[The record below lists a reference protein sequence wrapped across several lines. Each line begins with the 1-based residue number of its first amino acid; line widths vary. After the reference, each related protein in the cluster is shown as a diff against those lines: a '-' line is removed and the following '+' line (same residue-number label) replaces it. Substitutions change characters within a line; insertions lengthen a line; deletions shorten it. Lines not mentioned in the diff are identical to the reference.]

1 MLPDHIL
8 LEIFDFYRVSST
20 TSKGHTAYT
29 WPWKRLVHVCQKW
42 RNLVFASPRRLDVR
56 LFCDSRTPVRTSLDY
71 WPSLPIIIRSTLTS
85 TVFTLRDHENGE
97 NIVAALE
104 QRDRV
109 CKVELKNLT
118 SYVLDSFTAVMQ
130 EPFPAL
136 TGIFLSS
143 HNDADPLLP
152 DKFLGRSAP
161 NLQYFDLDGISFSAL
176 PKLLSSAHHLSRL
189 QLRKIP
195 YSGYILPE
203 AMATCLAALPNL
215 ESLVLEFHSP
225 RSRSNRD
232 NRPPSPLIRTSLS
245 ALTAFDFQGDSE
257 YLEELVV
264 HIDAPLLNRVTFR
277 FFNQLTF
284 DNPQLSQFIDR
295 TEILKSFNLGSI
307 EFLSDV
313 VKTTLTS
320 PVGRGKLELGISC
333 RRPEWQVSSMA
344 QLCAQLPALTS
355 HVEQLDVRKGCIPR
369 SKWPEDMES
378 AQWLELFDP
387 FVAVERLSILK
398 LGQLVVPALG
408 ELPGEKALDVLPAMR
423 SLLLRGLDSNSPIKD
438 DLEPFVSARQS
449 SNHPIS
455 VLWGLKKG
463 RRISAS

>member
-1 MLPDHIL
+1 
-8 LEIFDFYRVSST
+8 
-20 TSKGHTAYT
+20 
-29 WPWKRLVHVCQKW
+29 
-42 RNLVFASPRRLDVR
+42 VFASPRRLDLR
-56 LFCDSRTPVRTSLDY
+56 LFCDSRTPVRRSLDY
-71 WPSLPIIIRSTLTS
+71 WPSLPIIIRSTVTS
-85 TVFTLRDHENGE
+85 TVFTLYDHENGE

-118 SYVLDSFTAVMQ
+118 SYLLNGFTKVMQ

-143 HNDADPLLP
+143 HIDAEPVLP

-176 PKLLSSAHHLSRL
+176 PKLLSSATHLNRL

-195 YSGYILPE
+195 YTGYISPE
-203 AMATCLAALPNL
+203 AMANCLAALSNL

-225 RSRSNRD
+225 RSHPTRD
-232 NRPPSPLIRTSLS
+232 SRPSSPLKRAALP
-245 ALTAFDFQGDSE
+245 ALTAFEFQGVSE
-257 YLEELVV
+257 YLEDLVTY
-264 HIDAPLLNRVTFR
+264 IDAPLLNRVTFR

-284 DNPQLSQFIDR
+284 NNPQLSQFIDR
-295 TEILKSFNLGSI
+295 TEILKSLNLGSI

-313 VKTTLTS
+313 VKTTFTS

-333 RRPEWQVSSMA
+333 CRPDWQVSSMA

-355 HVEQLDVRKGCIPR
+355 RVEQLDVRKGCISR
-369 SKWPEDMES
+369 AKWPEDMES

-387 FVAVERLSILK
+387 FIAVERLSILK

-408 ELPGEKALDVLPAMR
+408 ELTRERASEILPAMR
-423 SLLLRGLDSNSPIKD
+423 RLLFRGLEANSLIKD
-438 DLEPFVSARQS
+438 DLKPFVSARRS

-455 VLWGLKKG
+455 VLWGLK
-463 RRISAS
+463 

>member
-1 MLPDHIL
+1 M
-8 LEIFDFYRVSST
+8 R
-20 TSKGHTAYT
+20 K
-29 WPWKRLVHVCQKW
+29 
-42 RNLVFASPRRLDVR
+42 
-56 LFCDSRTPVRTSLDY
+56 SLDY

-85 TVFTLRDHENGE
+85 TVFTLHDRENGE

-104 QRDRV
+104 QRNRV

-118 SYVLDSFTAVMQ
+118 SYLLNSFTEVMQ
-130 EPFPAL
+130 ESFPAL

-143 HNDADPLLP
+143 HIDAEPVLP

-176 PKLLSSAHHLSRL
+176 PKLLSSATHLNRL

-195 YSGYILPE
+195 YTGYISPE
-203 AMATCLAALPNL
+203 AMATCLAALSNL
-215 ESLVLEFHSP
+215 ETLVLEFHSP
-225 RSRSNRD
+225 RSQPTRD
-232 NRPPSPLIRTSLS
+232 NRPSSPLTRAALP
-245 ALTAFDFQGDSE
+245 ALTAFDFQGVSE
-257 YLEELVV
+257 YLEDFVTL
-264 HIDAPLLNRVTFR
+264 IDAPLLNRVTFR

-295 TEILKSFNLGSI
+295 TEILKSLNLGSI

-313 VKTTLTS
+313 VKTTFTS

-333 RRPEWQVSSMA
+333 CRPDWQVSSMA
-344 QLCAQLPALTS
+344 QLCAQLPSLTS
-355 HVEQLDVRKGCIPR
+355 RVEQLDVRKGCISR
-369 SKWPEDMES
+369 AKWPEDMES

-387 FVAVERLSILK
+387 FIAVEKLGIQK

-408 ELPGEKALDVLPAMR
+408 ESTREWASDILPAMR
-423 SLLLRGLDSNSPIKD
+423 TLLFRGLEAKSLIKD
-438 DLEPFVSARQS
+438 DLKLFVSARRS

-455 VLWGLKKG
+455 VQWGLK
-463 RRISAS
+463 

>member
-1 MLPDHIL
+1 
-8 LEIFDFYRVSST
+8 
-20 TSKGHTAYT
+20 
-29 WPWKRLVHVCQKW
+29 
-42 RNLVFASPRRLDVR
+42 VFASPRRLDLR
-56 LFCDSRTPVRTSLDY
+56 LFCDSRTPVRKSLDY
-71 WPSLPIIIRSTLTS
+71 WPTFPIIIRSTLTS
-85 TVFTLRDHENGE
+85 TVFTLYDHENGE

-118 SYVLDSFTAVMQ
+118 SYLLNSFTEVMQ

-143 HNDADPLLP
+143 HIDAEPVLP

-176 PKLLSSAHHLSRL
+176 PKLLSSATQLNRL
-189 QLRKIP
+189 HLRKIP
-195 YSGYILPE
+195 YTGYISPE
-203 AMATCLAALPNL
+203 AMATCLAALSNL

-225 RSRSNRD
+225 RSHPIRD
-232 NRPPSPLIRTSLS
+232 NRPPSPLTRAALP
-245 ALTAFDFQGDSE
+245 ALTAFDFQGVSE
-257 YLEELVV
+257 YLEDLVT

-295 TEILKSFNLGSI
+295 TEILKSLNLGSI
-307 EFLSDV
+307 EFLSGV
-313 VKTTLTS
+313 VKTTFTS

-333 RRPEWQVSSMA
+333 CRPDWQVSSMA

-355 HVEQLDVRKGCIPR
+355 RVEQLDVRKGCISR
-369 SKWPEDMES
+369 AKWPEDMES
-378 AQWLELFDP
+378 TQWLELFDP
-387 FVAVERLSILK
+387 FTAVERLSILK

-408 ELPGEKALDVLPAMR
+408 ELTRERASDILPAMR
-423 SLLLRGLDSNSPIKD
+423 SLLFRGLEANSLIKD
-438 DLEPFVSARQS
+438 DLKPFVSARRS

-455 VLWGLKKG
+455 VFWGLK
-463 RRISAS
+463 